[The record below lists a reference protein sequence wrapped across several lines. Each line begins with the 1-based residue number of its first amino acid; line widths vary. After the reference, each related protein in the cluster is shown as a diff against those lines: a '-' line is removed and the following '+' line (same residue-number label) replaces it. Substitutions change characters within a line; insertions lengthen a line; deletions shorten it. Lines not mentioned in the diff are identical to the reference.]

1 MTTHARQHDTPPTTR
16 GSILELKQMLKE
28 FDTALLTTIT
38 PEGLVRSRPM
48 AVQDPE
54 EMPDCDLWFVTS
66 SESPKVVEIA
76 KERQVGVG
84 AYRAGDR
91 SWISIS
97 AWATFERDEA
107 LVRRL
112 FKPAWKAW
120 FVDGPNDPTITF
132 IKLMVE
138 RAEYWEPE
146 GGRAR
151 VLYEMVKARLRGQQA
166 DANLNPPKTV

>member
-1 MTTHARQHDTPPTTR
+1 MTTKSHQHEAPVVR
-16 GSILELKQMLKE
+16 GSIVELKQMLKE
-28 FDTALLTTIT
+28 FDTALLTSIT
-38 PEGLVRSRPM
+38 AEGLVRSRPM

-54 EMPDCDLWFVTS
+54 EVPDCDLWFVTS
-66 SESPKVVEIA
+66 TESAKAVEIA
-76 KERQVGVG
+76 QERQVGVG
-84 AYRAGDR
+84 AYRSRDR
-91 SWISIS
+91 GWLSIS
-97 AWATFERDEA
+97 AWASFERDQA

-120 FVDGPNDPTITF
+120 FVNGPDDPTIML

-151 VLYEMVKARLRGQQA
+151 VLYEMVKARLRGEPA